1 MNFQNI
7 LSEYNIPIAPEGH
20 HHARPN
26 WIQFDCPFCSK
37 DSQKW
42 RMGYS
47 IDSHFCNC
55 WICGSH
61 NVITTLME
69 ITGGQ
74 YYQIKQ
80 ILDSLDIPKVKR
92 EKPKGKLILP
102 KGIKKL
108 RSAHIR
114 YLRSRGFTWRELGQ
128 LWKIQGIGVA
138 SKLQWRIFI
147 PIIYQ
152 SQIVSWT
159 TRSVLNNKH
168 ITRYISASEKE
179 ESMPHHE
186 LLYGEDFA
194 RGAVIVTEGVFDVW
208 RIGVGAVCTFS
219 TGYSQKQIER
229 IVEYPIRAICFDN
242 EPEAQKRARKLVND
256 LSVFPG
262 DTFNVVLDAK
272 DAADESGKNIKRL
285 RKEILE

>member
-1 MNFQNI
+1 MKFQDI
-7 LSEYNIPIAPEGH
+7 LSEFNIPIAPEGH
-20 HHARPN
+20 HHCRPN
-26 WIQFDCPFCSK
+26 WINIDCPYCGK
-37 DSQKW
+37 DSEKW
-42 RMGYS
+42 HLGYS
-47 IDSHFCNC
+47 IDGKFFNC
-55 WICGSH
+55 WRCGSH
-61 NVITTLME
+61 NVITTLIE
-69 ITGGQ
+69 ITGKR
-74 YYQIKQ
+74 YHQIKQ
-80 ILDSLDIPKVKR
+80 MLDGLDIPRVKR

-114 YLRSRGFTWRELGQ
+114 YLRSRGFDFL
-128 LWKIQGIGVA
+128 KIERIWQIRGIGMA
-138 SKLQWRIFI
+138 SRLQWRIFI
-147 PIIYQ
+147 PIIYR

-159 TRSVLNNKH
+159 TRTILRNPY
-168 ITRYISASEKE
+168 IIRYLSASEKE
-179 ESMPHHE
+179 ESTPHHE

-229 IVEYPIRAICFDN
+229 IVKYPTRAICFDN

-272 DAADESGKNIKRL
+272 DAAEESGENIKRL